1 MRTILIYSLC
11 VIAVVGVFGKVSV
24 PTTYASNVKYTPLAP
39 IDAPGSEFTQN
50 TDCVAPTC
58 FPRYLRTIY
67 NVGIGL
73 AGLFAVFSIVRGGFT
88 LIFTDSILGHSEAK
102 GIILRALGG
111 LVIVYSSYIFMNQ
124 ISPSLGSDLDLSFN
138 FPSIQLRED
147 LSKLTVVTAADV
159 QNAWNKQLHA
169 VVPEVLDLKEQAK
182 EKERLANLATDPATK
197 ATLLAEAKALTERA
211 VALETKTLPS
221 VQVKER
227 YMKALSALWDTGDT
241 AKRTVIKDASGKNI
255 PLGSASNPQRI
266 AEAERELGLLTTDP
280 SGKKSPQDL
289 INQFPAGAER
299 ATLQK
304 ELDDAKVTI
313 TKQIG
318 YLERGCT
325 ADGKKRQVPLFG
337 SDQGASIEY
346 VPCPNP

>member
-227 YMKALSALWDTGDT
+227 YMKALSALWDTGDK
-241 AKRTVIKDASGKNI
+241 AKRTVIKDASGRDI
-255 PLGSASNPQRI
+255 PLSSASNPQRI
-266 AEAERELGLLTTDP
+266 AEAKRELALLTTVP
-280 SGKKSPQDL
+280 SGKESPQDM
-289 INQFPAGAER
+289 INNMPSGPEKTA
-299 ATLQK
+299 LQK
-304 ELDDAKVTI
+304 ELNDAKTTI

-318 YLERGCT
+318 YLEGGCT
-325 ADGKKRQVPLFG
+325 ADGKK
-337 SDQGASIEY
+337 SIYNPGTGESLGTTLTT
-346 VPCPNP
+346 PCPNP